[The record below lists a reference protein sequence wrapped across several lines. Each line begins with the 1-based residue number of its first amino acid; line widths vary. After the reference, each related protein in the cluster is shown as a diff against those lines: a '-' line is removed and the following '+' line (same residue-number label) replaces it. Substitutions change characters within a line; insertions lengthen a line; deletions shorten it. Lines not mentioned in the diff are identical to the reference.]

1 MDDELKVLH
10 DYEIAKLQR
19 AIRDGHIQRATV
31 LLWDDYEIVD
41 IKVGINPAMPFDSI
55 KFDFLLRIDD
65 DDDRLKLS
73 DFDFE

>member
-1 MDDELKVLH
+1 MDDELKALH

-19 AIRDGHIQRATV
+19 AIHDGHIQRATV
-31 LLWDDYEIVD
+31 LWWEDYAIVD
-41 IKVGINPAMPFDSI
+41 IKVGINLAMPVDSI
-55 KFDFLLRIDD
+55 TLLLRIDD